1 MPKAAGAAAERRFA
15 YYKKKRPSD
24 GAFFCGKRL
33 LAPPHPPCIPPS
45 RGKGGLFKN
54 PVPWGNLTLLPCGG
68 NFTTLPRGKGGKTP
82 RTFRKVRGVKQKAVP
97 AKRGFLAPLN
107 TCFKGGAAER
117 RGDGGVTNGDGGL
130 SKARQARIV
139 SLTPFLRPHLYPP
152 FPPGRGDKQKTY
164 FLFLSGS
171 WDRSRK
177 SHSSSRGEVGRIKR
191 LFAGGRVNFSRAC
204 EKRRSP
210 AGRRDGAREFLQER
224 G

>member
-45 RGKGGLFKN
+45 RGKGDFLKTLFR
-54 PVPWGNLTLLPCGG
+54 GEILRYFHAGG

-117 RGDGGVTNGDGGL
+117 RGDGRSDL
-130 SKARQARIV
+130 SAWNKKHNC
-139 SLTPFLRPHLYPP
+139 LRRKVLR
-152 FPPGRGDKQKTY
+152 GRG
-164 FLFLSGS
+164 L
-171 WDRSRK
+171 RK
-177 SHSSSRGEVGRIKR
+177 SSECVKINEKT
-191 LFAGGRVNFSRAC
+191 GGRKNNEQGRCLFELRA
-204 EKRRSP
+204 
-210 AGRRDGAREFLQER
+210 
-224 G
+224 

>member
-15 YYKKKRPSD
+15 YCKKKRPPD
-24 GAFFCGKRL
+24 GAFFCGNRL

-45 RGKGGLFKN
+45 HGKGGLFKN

-117 RGDGGVTNGDGGL
+117 RGDGRSDL
-130 SKARQARIV
+130 SAWNKKHNC
-139 SLTPFLRPHLYPP
+139 LRRKVLR
-152 FPPGRGDKQKTY
+152 GRG
-164 FLFLSGS
+164 L
-171 WDRSRK
+171 RK
-177 SHSSSRGEVGRIKR
+177 SSECVKINEKT
-191 LFAGGRVNFSRAC
+191 GGRKNNEQGRCLFELRA
-204 EKRRSP
+204 
-210 AGRRDGAREFLQER
+210 
-224 G
+224 